1 MGNIARRL
9 QQESFLETEDGQAV
23 ILCFYLIAF
32 VFGIPILRMIY
43 YRYIER
49 IINVAAAKA
58 RELSQRLSDRLSD
71 AGRKMSDRMVSEKKV
86 SVSG

>member
-1 MGNIARRL
+1 ML
-9 QQESFLETEDGQAV
+9 LSSSFRVWYSHFAND
-23 ILCFYLIAF
+23 
-32 VFGIPILRMIY
+32 RMIY